1 MRVGGSLG
9 SEGTLSRVLR
19 VLTCSRV
26 SGYFDAQEYH
36 DRASD
41 RMRWYRS
48 AELVNICI
56 LQIIRAFYT

>member
-41 RMRWYRS
+41 TGLKVYFWLW
-48 AELVNICI
+48 EHLCDQV
-56 LQIIRAFYT
+56 